1 MPNFEP
7 AESELFLNPEVFALK
22 RRTVAKL
29 YAAFEALRLRL
40 KDTGEQLQ
48 ISFPNAVSAISSKIS
63 QGENY
68 EGCPWVMLD
77 YLRYF
82 QGQDIFAFRVMGWF
96 GHYFSAHV
104 VLGGQFAATYLTTLS
119 KRPFAQ
125 EIWFSTHTD
134 PWKHEVEEPY
144 CKRLDTLSEEEIVAH
159 VTQYD
164 FIKLSIK
171 MVTADLGEVE
181 DEVVRFFGEGF
192 LGRNEE

>member
-7 AESELFLNPEVFALK
+7 AESELFLNREVFALK
-22 RRTVAKL
+22 RSTVAKL
-29 YAAFEALRLRL
+29 YTAFETLRLRL
-40 KDTGEQLQ
+40 KDTSERLQ
-48 ISFPNAVSAISSKIS
+48 ISFPNEVSAISSKIS

-68 EGCPWVMLD
+68 AGCPWVMLD

-82 QGQDIFAFRVMGWF
+82 NGQDMFAFRVMGWF

-104 VLGGQFAATYLTTLS
+104 VLGGQFATTYLSALH

-125 EIWFSTHTD
+125 EIWFSTHPD

-144 CKRLDTLSEEEIVAH
+144 CKRLDALSEEEKVTH
-159 VTQYD
+159 VNQND

-171 MVTADLGEVE
+171 IVTADLSEVE
-181 DEVVRFFGEGF
+181 DEVLRFFEEGF
-192 LGRNEE
+192 LGRKEE